1 MYKVAL
7 KSIVSKWGL
16 EPSVQAGLV
25 VGAGVWPGEGL
36 AGAGELGVRR
46 LFGCVVVETG
56 WPCGF
61 QLVA

>member
-7 KSIVSKWGL
+7 RSTASKWGP
-16 EPSVQAGLV
+16 EPSVQAGLA

-36 AGAGELGVRR
+36 AGAGVRR
-46 LFGCVVVETG
+46 LFDCVVVETG

-61 QLVA
+61 QLVT